1 DTTNEKRAKEIL
13 TFLRLNIEDRIS
25 TLSKGNVAKVNLL
38 LGLSLDV
45 DYILMDEPF
54 SGIDIFTREQIAE
67 VFTSYLV
74 EDKGVLITTHE
85 IHEIEFL
92 VDRVILMDEGIIY
105 GSSTLKKFVKM
116 RDALLSIL
124 CVKCI
129 CLMRMNRTNVNITIE
144 EDRKEFI
151 MKKFVSLLSVEMDRF
166 LKFVVPTLLIT
177 AAVHVVVTVS
187 DALSYNNK
195 L

>member
-1 DTTNEKRAKEIL
+1 
-13 TFLRLNIEDRIS
+13 
-25 TLSKGNVAKVNLL
+25 LL

-92 VDRVILMDEGIIY
+92 VDRVILMDEGIILREFNVEEVRENE
-105 GSSTLKKFVKM
+105 GRSIVDIM
-116 RDALLSIL
+116 RVVYMLYEYELNIRLSNHFRYYI
-124 CVKCI
+124 
-129 CLMRMNRTNVNITIE
+129 
-144 EDRKEFI
+144 D
-151 MKKFVSLLSVEMDRF
+151 
-166 LKFVVPTLLIT
+166 
-177 AAVHVVVTVS
+177 
-187 DALSYNNK
+187 
-195 L
+195 